1 MKLYSLLIGI
11 SVLEVTAVPMF
22 IVLFTVL
29 HERTNARKARAT
41 ARAIGG
47 RLVICEST
55 VSWRRVNDTSPPL
68 AAAAVTSATIDPLSA
83 PLIG

>member
-1 MKLYSLLIGI
+1 MSE
-11 SVLEVTAVPMF
+11 LEATAVSVF

-29 HERTNARKARAT
+29 HEHMNVRKARAT
-41 ARAIGG
+41 ARTIGG

-55 VSWRRVNDTSPPL
+55 VPWRRVNDTSPPL
-68 AAAAVTSATIDPLSA
+68 AAAAVTSATIDPLFA

>member
-1 MKLYSLLIGI
+1 M
-11 SVLEVTAVPMF
+11 SVLEATAVPVF

-29 HERTNARKARAT
+29 HEHMNVRKARAT
-41 ARAIGG
+41 ARTIGG

-55 VSWRRVNDTSPPL
+55 VPWRRVNDTSPPL
-68 AAAAVTSATIDPLSA
+68 AAAAVTSATIDPLFA